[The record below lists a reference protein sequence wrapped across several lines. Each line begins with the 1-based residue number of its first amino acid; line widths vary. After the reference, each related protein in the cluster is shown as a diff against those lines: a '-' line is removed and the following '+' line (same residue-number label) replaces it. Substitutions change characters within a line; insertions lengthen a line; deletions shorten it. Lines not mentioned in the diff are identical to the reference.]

1 VTSWIVPVVQKNKEI
16 HEVTRTTRTKIL
28 PSIDM
33 IAKPRTSNPQRSSPH
48 TTYPATTSTAAS
60 MVSLEGLGISR
71 ECHALFRTDVTII

>member
-1 VTSWIVPVVQKNKEI
+1 
-16 HEVTRTTRTKIL
+16 
-28 PSIDM
+28 M

-60 MVSLEGLGISR
+60 MVSLDGLGISR